1 MKHGATAMTY
11 LVDTNILVDL
21 TRGHSGA
28 ASYLD
33 SLRSD
38 WCISTITGLELLAGA
53 RTQRETDALDHFLK
67 GYRVIPPT
75 AEIAER
81 AYGLM
86 KTYARSHGLHPLDAL
101 IAATAMDMG
110 FILASRN
117 RKHFQM
123 ISGLDFA
130 VPAYQ

>member
-1 MKHGATAMTY
+1 MAY

-21 TRGHSGA
+21 TRGNDGA
-28 ASYLD
+28 ARYLD
-33 SLRSD
+33 SLRGD
-38 WCISTITGLELLAGA
+38 WCISTITCLELLAGA
-53 RTQRETDALDHFLK
+53 RTQRETNDLDQFLS

-75 AEIAER
+75 AEIAQR
-81 AYGLM
+81 AYGLI

-101 IAATAMDMG
+101 IAATAIELG
-110 FILASRN
+110 FIVASRN